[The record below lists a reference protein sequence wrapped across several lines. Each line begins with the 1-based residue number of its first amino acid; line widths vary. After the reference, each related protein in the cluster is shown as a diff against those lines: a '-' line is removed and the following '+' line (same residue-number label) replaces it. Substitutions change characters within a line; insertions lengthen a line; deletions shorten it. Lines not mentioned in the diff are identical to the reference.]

1 MKATAYLLKN
11 FKSLQESEKLSL
23 PKSVPPE
30 FIESDFYFQLS
41 QVAYAFVLEE
51 NGTKKIKVFLSG
63 QNIILKHEPEVW
75 KKLSQYLEK
84 A

>member
-23 PKSVPPE
+23 PKSVTPE

-41 QVAYAFVLEE
+41 QVSYAFVLEE
-51 NGTKKIKVFLSG
+51 NGTKKIKIFLSG
-63 QNIILKHEPEVW
+63 QTIALKHETEVW
-75 KKLSQYLEK
+75 KRLSEYLENS
-84 A
+84 